1 MNAFKHC
8 TIHHFTDDTSFLYAN
23 KNIQNIEVVMN
34 SELKRFANWIFA
46 NKLSLEEPKT
56 QFIFSYS
63 ARKHHHTV
71 SNIKLDNFVK
81 NQFRLMKY
89 FHGIIKRKIY

>member
-34 SELKRFANWIFA
+34 SELKRFVNWIFA
-46 NKLSLEEPKT
+46 NKLLLEKPKT
-56 QFIFSYS
+56 
-63 ARKHHHTV
+63 
-71 SNIKLDNFVK
+71 
-81 NQFRLMKY
+81 
-89 FHGIIKRKIY
+89 